1 MPVAI
6 RLSRVGTKH
15 VPFFRVVVVDSRK
28 KRDGEV
34 IEVIGTYNALK
45 TELVNFK
52 ADRYEDWLSKGA
64 QPSDTAKKVYKL
76 NKKQQ
81 SGKLET
87 KVETKAVVKRQKKSE
102 TAKAVEPSVEPVVSV
117 ENTDN

>member
-28 KRDGEV
+28 KRDGAVLEV
-34 IEVIGTYNALK
+34 LGTYNALK

-52 ADRYEDWLSKGA
+52 ADRYEDWISKGA

-76 NKKQQ
+76 NKMK
-81 SGKLET
+81 
-87 KVETKAVVKRQKKSE
+87 KAADTAEPKAEAKTIAKRQKKSE
-102 TAKAVEPSVEPVVSV
+102 ASK
-117 ENTDN
+117 